1 MKQSLQAKVWA
12 ASLVAVLGMVG
23 CSTTGTKQGQ
33 GGAPSTRAEL
43 EVQSTAALNR
53 LYKAMPDTQQLVAK
67 STGVLVCPA
76 VIGGSFV
83 VGAEYG
89 QCVLRSGGATHGV
102 YRLMGASV
110 GWQAGGLSKS
120 VIYVFTTRD
129 AYQNFVDSDGVSFG
143 AGVNVAVGRA
153 GVNGRIDTETA
164 MAPVSAYVLNNVGL
178 EAGASVQGLKF
189 SKIAQ

>member
-1 MKQSLQAKVWA
+1 M
-12 ASLVAVLGMVG
+12 
-23 CSTTGTKQGQ
+23 
-33 GGAPSTRAEL
+33 
-43 EVQSTAALNR
+43 QSTAALNR

-67 STGVLVCPA
+67 STGVLICPA